1 MASNEYYGGGGGG
14 VGGGYGGGYGEG
26 GGYSSYD
33 SRAPPPRDL
42 PYPWRAEWEPQ
53 QNRYIFVN
61 PQNGERTFEYPRN
74 GGQGQAH
81 GASYDGGYGGGQYGG
96 PSGPGG
102 YEHPGPQYQQH
113 QGGSGYPM
121 GPQGGSSSTQEQIH
135 EEKKKSGGHGWM
147 GAALGAAAGLAG
159 GAFLMHEGH
168 EVKEK
173 IEGTEERFEEDKYRA
188 EDRVEEDKYRAE
200 ENFDNF
206 GRDVEDAPEDAARWA
221 GRKVEDVEDA
231 PEDVARWAG
240 RKVQDVEDIPQD
252 IEGGFDRFG
261 ERVDNRWDNA
271 VDAVEDAPEDAARWA
286 GDKVGEVEEFGDRM
300 DNAYDQGQDEGRND
314 DW

>member
-14 VGGGYGGGYGEG
+14 GGGGYEG
-26 GGYSSYD
+26 GYD
-33 SRAPPPRDL
+33 SRPPPPRDL

-61 PQNGERTFEYPRN
+61 PQNGERTFEYPRI

-81 GASYDGGYGGGQYGG
+81 GASYDGGYGG
-96 PSGPGG
+96 
-102 YEHPGPQYQQH
+102 
-113 QGGSGYPM
+113 
-121 GPQGGSSSTQEQIH
+121 SSSTQEQVH

-168 EVKEK
+168 EMKEK

-188 EDRVEEDKYRAE
+188 EDR
-200 ENFDNF
+200 
-206 GRDVEDAPEDAARWA
+206 
-221 GRKVEDVEDA
+221 DVEDA

-261 ERVDNRWDNA
+261 ERVENRWDNA

-300 DNAYDQGQDEGRND
+300 DNAYDQGQDESRND